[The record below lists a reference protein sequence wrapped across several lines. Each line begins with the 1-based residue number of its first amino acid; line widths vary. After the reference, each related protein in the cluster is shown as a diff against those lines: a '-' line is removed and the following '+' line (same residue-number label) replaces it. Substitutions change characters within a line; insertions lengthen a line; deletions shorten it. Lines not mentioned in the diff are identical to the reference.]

1 MQDSRSEHETFSHS
15 QDEGTISFTG
25 PELDFGQ
32 FCLAK
37 RTQFAGVSGASG
49 ILDGPRRARDRQE
62 IRPFQYSAAF
72 RALAASKIGQ
82 SRAEEPRSLRGVS
95 KDGRE
100 SMLCGHPSRRIG
112 SADAP
117 QDEGRG

>member
-1 MQDSRSEHETFSHS
+1 MHLEGWPQSMGLWPSFETPREKRAAS
-15 QDEGTISFTG
+15 Q
-25 PELDFGQ
+25 LDFGQ

-49 ILDGPRRARDRQE
+49 ILDGPRHARDRQE

-82 SRAEEPRSLRGVS
+82 SRAELDFG
-95 KDGRE
+95 
-100 SMLCGHPSRRIG
+100 
-112 SADAP
+112 
-117 QDEGRG
+117 QF